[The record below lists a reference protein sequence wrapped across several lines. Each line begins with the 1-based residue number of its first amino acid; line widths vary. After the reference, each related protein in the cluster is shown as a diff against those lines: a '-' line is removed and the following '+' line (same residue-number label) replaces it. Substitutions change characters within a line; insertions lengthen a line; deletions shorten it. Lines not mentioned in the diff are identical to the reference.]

1 MLEINVIW
9 YAGDEAAVQ
18 QQWLVAG
25 CVGAGRSAEA
35 AADARLAA
43 QHAVPAAGVAV
54 RLLSQRGRLEVEP
67 APGATSSHYTSS
79 HYTWFHLSAPVEAR
93 HMVRLSSQR
102 GRLRAELA
110 PGEVA
115 WCMTR
120 S

>member
-1 MLEINVIW
+1 M
-9 YAGDEAAVQ
+9 Q

-54 RLLSQRGRLEVEP
+54 RLLSQRGRLKVEP

-79 HYTWFHLSAPVEAR
+79 LYFFSLHLVSFERICESAAHGAAFVTAR
-93 HMVRLSSQR
+93 PPA
-102 GRLRAELA
+102 GRA
-110 PGEVA
+110 GA
-115 WCMTR
+115 W
-120 S
+120 